1 MRTELVTQDTQD
13 FVQHFACSGNTPV
26 DRILLDS
33 LRANKCNVGGA
44 QAEALP
50 SVCYACSLLFL
61 QAWAIPA

>member
-33 LRANKCNVGGA
+33 LRAK
-44 QAEALP
+44 QM
-50 SVCYACSLLFL
+50 
-61 QAWAIPA
+61 